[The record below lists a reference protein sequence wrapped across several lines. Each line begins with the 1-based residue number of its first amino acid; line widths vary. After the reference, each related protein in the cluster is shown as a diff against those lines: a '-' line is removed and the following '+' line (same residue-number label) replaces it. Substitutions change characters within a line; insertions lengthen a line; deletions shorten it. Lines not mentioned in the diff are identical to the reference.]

1 MICDE
6 LTMWMATKNTNR
18 VRLMDLKYFTLDS
31 SRGAIS
37 VKAMSSIK
45 TATNVV
51 SVCVYEKLEP
61 FKQRVSMI
69 S

>member
-1 MICDE
+1 MIRDE

-51 SVCVYEKLEP
+51 SV
-61 FKQRVSMI
+61 
-69 S
+69 